1 MAEKRSRCCLGCLG
15 NGCFWLFVVGL
26 MLSAWANSGLCL
38 RILEAISL
46 VAVLA
51 AALWVRRR
59 SSPNAGPPR
68 GR

>member
-1 MAEKRSRCCLGCLG
+1 MAEKRSRGCLGCLG

-68 GR
+68 GG

>member
-1 MAEKRSRCCLGCLG
+1 MPRGKSKGCLGCLG

-26 MLSAWANSGLCL
+26 LASAWENSGLAL
-38 RILEAISL
+38 RIAEVISL